1 MWSGGVTKT
10 AFTLCCRNKHLSRHL
25 FFEMYLCG
33 RNTEKKKRNPAWVP
47 QSAEASQPT
56 VRPCVASHMSTKM
69 THQLLSIF
77 NSLDAS
83 PSNVPILLEEAAREN
98 GEKNRPRWYV
108 ITLNGS
114 SLPHPFIVPA
124 PSEIMKWK
132 ASFFPPIYHKSHKSS
147 HSYLWCRRKPFT
159 AWL

>member
-1 MWSGGVTKT
+1 MWVE
-10 AFTLCCRNKHLSRHL
+10 HL
-25 FFEMYLCG
+25 
-33 RNTEKKKRNPAWVP
+33 KKNGSLPAWVP

-56 VRPCVASHMSTKM
+56 GWPSVAPHMSTKM

-83 PSNVPILLEEAAREN
+83 PSNVPILSEEAAREN

-108 ITLNGS
+108 ITLNRS
-114 SLPHPFIVPA
+114 SLPHPFIVPT

-132 ASFFPPIYHKSHKSS
+132 ALFFSICHKSCKSN
-147 HSYLWCRRKPFT
+147 HSYLWCRRNPFT
-159 AWL
+159 AWLLESAKSQSINTSKHPMWVVNSIR